1 MRKFFSVLFFAF
13 IGFVALV
20 SPAYAMTYDN
30 NFPDYIPYAGGAYIE
45 VNVTTFQKCACVFPI
60 DTQKNTFSFIG
71 SSNTDIVNITRSTI
85 NGYLYTSSGTR
96 YDCRASSLSSI
107 EYRDNGYPYE
117 WHELNITKILN
128 TNVVFED
135 LKGLDRQND
144 NPYFSTYEKV
154 CLTFCFICV
163 LLLLI
168 RLIVLPFRKGVRA

>member
-1 MRKFFSVLFFAF
+1 MRKLCSIISCSLIGLVVF
-13 IGFVALV
+13 I
-20 SPAYAMTYDN
+20 SPAYAMTYEN
-30 NFPDYIPYAGGAYIE
+30 KFPDYVPYAGGAYIE
-45 VNVTTFQKCACVFPI
+45 VNDSTFQRCACVFPI

-71 SSNTDIVNITRSTI
+71 SSNTDIVNIIRSTV

-96 YDCRASSLSSI
+96 YDCRVSSLSSI

-117 WHELNITKILN
+117 WHELNITRILN

-154 CLTFCFICV
+154 CLTFGFICV

-168 RLIVLPFRKGVRA
+168 RLIVLPFRKGVRM

>member
-1 MRKFFSVLFFAF
+1 MRKFFSVIFCSL
-13 IGFVALV
+13 IGFVVLI

-30 NFPDYIPYAGGAYIE
+30 NFPDYVPYAGGAYIE
-45 VNVTTFQKCACVFPI
+45 VNSSNFQKCAVVFPI

-85 NGYLYTSSGTR
+85 NGFLYTSSGTR
-96 YDCRASSLSSI
+96 YDCRVSSLSSI
-107 EYRDNGYPYE
+107 EYRDNGYPYD
-117 WHELNITKILN
+117 WNDLRINKIFN

-154 CLTFCFICV
+154 CLTFGFIGV

-168 RLIVLPFRKGVRA
+168 RLIVLPFRKGVIA

>member
-1 MRKFFSVLFFAF
+1 MRKFFSVISCSL
-13 IGFVALV
+13 IGLV
-20 SPAYAMTYDN
+20 FLISPAYAMTYDN
-30 NFPDYIPYAGGAYIE
+30 NFPDYVPYAGGAYIE
-45 VNVTTFQKCACVFPI
+45 VNSSDFQKCAVVFPI

-85 NGYLYTSSGTR
+85 NGFLYTSSGIR
-96 YDCRASSLSSI
+96 YDCRVSSLSSI
-107 EYRDNGYPYE
+107 EYRDNGYPYD
-117 WHELNITKILN
+117 WNDLRINKILN

-154 CLTFCFICV
+154 CLTFGFIGV

>member
-1 MRKFFSVLFFAF
+1 MRKFFSVLFVAF
-13 IGFVALV
+13 IGFVVLV
-20 SPAYAMTYDN
+20 TPAYAMTYEN
-30 NFPDYIPYAGGAYIE
+30 KFPDYVPYAGGAYIE
-45 VNVTTFQKCACVFPI
+45 VNDTTFQKCACVFPI
-60 DTQKNTFSFIG
+60 DTQKGCYSFIG
-71 SSNTDIVNITRSTI
+71 DSDTDVVNITSNTVS
-85 NGYLYTSSGTR
+85 GYLYTSSGTR
-96 YDCRASSLSSI
+96 YNCRLSALSPI
-107 EYRDNGYPYE
+107 EYRDNSYPYD

-154 CLTFCFICV
+154 CLTFGFICV

>member
-1 MRKFFSVLFFAF
+1 MRKFFSVLLVSF
-13 IGFVALV
+13 IGLVVLVA
-20 SPAYAMTYDN
+20 PAYAMTYDN
-30 NFPDYIPYAGGAYIE
+30 NFPTYVPYSGGAYIE
-45 VNVTTFQKCACVFPI
+45 VNSSDFQKCSVVFPI

-85 NGYLYTSSGTR
+85 SGFLYTSSGTR
-96 YDCRASSLSSI
+96 YDCRVSSLSSI

-128 TNVVFED
+128 TNIVFED
-135 LKGLDRQND
+135 LKGLGRQND
-144 NPYFSTYEKV
+144 NPYFSTYERV
-154 CLTFCFICV
+154 CLTFGFICV